1 MSSKILVVDDEPDFE
16 SLIVRNFRKKIKQKE
31 LEFIFARN
39 GVEALEILSEELKI
53 DIVLTDINMPLM
65 DGLTLLDNI
74 QDKYPDIKAVI
85 ISAYDD
91 MEKIRSAMNRGAF
104 DFLTKP
110 IDFEDLEITIKKT
123 LENVRQLKENKRLK
137 QEKDEAQ
144 AANRAKSVFLANMS
158 HELRTPL
165 NAIIGYSEI
174 LLEDA
179 RDLGYEDFVHDLD
192 NIHTAGRHLLT
203 IINDILDLSK
213 IEAGKMDVHLESFKI
228 MALIENVVATIQ
240 PLIEQNSNTLEII
253 CEDHQELIV
262 ADPNKMRQVI
272 LNLLSN
278 AAKFTENGN
287 ISLKV
292 KIISND
298 EDCTVQ
304 SEELTPKKMLILSV
318 ADTGIGISE
327 NQMNVLFKPFTQAD
341 NSTTRKYGG
350 TGLGLVI
357 SRHFCKMMGGD
368 IGVVSEVNKGS
379 IFTVKVPFIKEQF
392 IDEELFY

>member
-1 MSSKILVVDDEPDFE
+1 MSSRILVVDDEPDFE
-16 SLIVRNFRKKIKQKE
+16 SLIIRNFRKKIKQKE
-31 LEFIFARN
+31 LDFIFARD
-39 GVEALEILSEELKI
+39 GVEALEILSEEPTI

-65 DGLTLLDNI
+65 DGLTLLDQLRI
-74 QDKYPDIKAVI
+74 HHPDIKAVI

-110 IDFEDLEITIKKT
+110 IDFSDLEITIIKT
-123 LENVRQLKENKRLK
+123 LQTVQQLKENKRLK
-137 QEKDEAQ
+137 QEKNEAE

-174 LLEDA
+174 MLEDA
-179 RDLGYEDFVHDLD
+179 QDLGYEDFIHDLN
-192 NIHTAGRHLLT
+192 NIHTAGKHLLS

-213 IEAGKMDVHLESFKI
+213 IEAGKMEIHFESLNI
-228 MALIENVVATIQ
+228 LVLIDNVLSTIQ
-240 PLIEQNSNTLEII
+240 PMIEKNGNTLEVI
-253 CEDHQELIV
+253 CEDNLQSIIS
-262 ADPNKMRQVI
+262 DPNKMRQVI

-278 AAKFTENGN
+278 AAKFTENGK

-292 KIISND
+292 KVVQND
-298 EDCTVQ
+298 NY
-304 SEELTPKKMLILSV
+304 LTSKNPGLNSCNNLLILSV
-318 ADTGIGISE
+318 ADTGIGISQEQME
-327 NQMNVLFKPFTQAD
+327 NLFQPFTQAD

-350 TGLGLVI
+350 TGLGLAI

-368 IGVVSEVNKGS
+368 ITVASEVNQGS
-379 IFTVKVPFIKEQF
+379 IFTVTIPFPGEEVIED
-392 IDEELFY
+392 ID

>member
-16 SLIVRNFRKKIKQKE
+16 SLIIRNFRKKIKQKE
-31 LEFIFARN
+31 LEFIFARD
-39 GVEALEILSEELKI
+39 GVEALEILSEELNV

-65 DGLTLLDNI
+65 DGLTLLDNL
-74 QDKYPDIKAVI
+74 QDKYPEIKAVI

-137 QEKDEAQ
+137 QEKDEAE
-144 AANRAKSVFLANMS
+144 AANRAKSIFLANMS

-179 RDLGYEDFVHDLD
+179 QDLGNKDFVHDLD

-213 IEAGKMDVHLESFKI
+213 IEAGKMDVHLESFNI

-240 PLIEQNSNTLEII
+240 PLIEKNSNTLEII

-278 AAKFTENGN
+278 AAKFTQNGN

-292 KIISND
+292 KIVSND
-298 EDCTVQ
+298 EDCTVEN
-304 SEELTPKKMLILSV
+304 EELNPNKMLILSV

-327 NQMNVLFKPFTQAD
+327 SQMNVLFQPFTQAD
-341 NSTTRKYGG
+341 NSTTRRYGG
-350 TGLGLVI
+350 TGLGLAI

-368 IGVVSEVNKGS
+368 ISVVSEVNKGS
-379 IFTVKVPFIKEQF
+379 IFTIKVPFIKEKF
-392 IDEELFY
+392 VDEELL